1 VLRFL
6 ATISFLVTLVGK
18 KPETSL
24 SHLVVSTLSMQAG
37 LVESM
42 GSLPFI
48 KLPGASLASS
58 EPSGHGTVVGT
69 FLPFH
74 VYRWDHPQRDQPF
87 INHSGFLRLGDLTL
101 LGTWGSGIDG
111 EVEQKCEAQLILPY
125 LAGVN
130 AFTIDQQTFTTR
142 SSSFFIPAT
151 RAKIKVVNTMCS
163 GVVISFSPD
172 SLLPVAHAIAG
183 PGFDP
188 LPLLK
193 ALERPAVLSRRAD
206 PRIERL
212 HNLLMETMAYAE
224 RCLVSGGAVNPMLR
238 LDDLIRRLVVML
250 LVPDLLDAATAAA
263 PISDPFLHQQ
273 LVDWLLAHLD
283 QPMSLSELEQ
293 RSSYSRRALQYAFKQ
308 RFGCGPMQ
316 WLRQQRLAKAR
327 ALLEQPL
334 SSGGLTQVAQ
344 ACGYLCQG
352 SFSRDFLARYGE
364 RPSQVQRRFRD
375 ADLLERFARS
385 ATAAG
390 S

>member
-1 VLRFL
+1 M
-6 ATISFLVTLVGK
+6 S
-18 KPETSL
+18 
-24 SHLVVSTLSMQAG
+24 AG
-37 LVESM
+37 LVESI

-58 EPSGHGTVVGT
+58 DPAEHGSVVST

-74 VYRWDHPQRDQPF
+74 VYRWDHPERDQPF
-87 INHSGFLRLGDLTL
+87 INQSGFVRLGDLTL
-101 LGTWGSGIDG
+101 LATWGSGING

-125 LAGVN
+125 VAGVN
-130 AFTIDQQTFTTR
+130 AFTIERQIYTIR
-142 SSSFFIPAT
+142 SSCLFIPAT
-151 RAKIKVVNTMCS
+151 QAKIKVVNTMCS
-163 GVVISFSPD
+163 GVIISFSPD

-183 PGFDP
+183 PVFDP
-188 LPLLK
+188 LPLRT

-212 HNLLMETMAYAE
+212 HNLLMETMAYTE
-224 RCLVSGGAVNPMLR
+224 RCLVTGGAINPMLC

-263 PISDPFLHQQ
+263 PISEPFLHQQ

-283 QPMSLSELEQ
+283 QPITLTELEQ

-316 WLRQQRLAKAR
+316 WLRQQRLAKSR
-327 ALLEQPL
+327 ALLEQSG
-334 SSGGLTQVAQ
+334 SSGGLAQVAQ
-344 ACGYLCQG
+344 TCGYLSQG

-375 ADLLERFARS
+375 VSLLERFARS
-385 ATAAG
+385 GAATG
-390 S
+390 D

>member
-1 VLRFL
+1 
-6 ATISFLVTLVGK
+6 
-18 KPETSL
+18 
-24 SHLVVSTLSMQAG
+24 MQAG
-37 LVESM
+37 LVQSM

-58 EPSGHGTVVGT
+58 DPSGHGDVVGT
-69 FLPFH
+69 FLPFRVH
-74 VYRWDHPQRDQPF
+74 RWDHPKRDQPF
-87 INHSGFLRLGDLTL
+87 VNHSGFIRLGDLTL

-130 AFTIDQQTFTTR
+130 AFTIDQQTFTIR
-142 SSSFFIPAT
+142 SSCFFIPASQA
-151 RAKIKVVNTMCS
+151 RIKVVNTRCS

-172 SLLPVAHAIAG
+172 SLLPVAHAMGG
-183 PGFDP
+183 PAFDP
-188 LPLLK
+188 LPLRT
-193 ALERPAVLSRRAD
+193 ALERPAVFNRRAD
-206 PRIERL
+206 PRTERI

-224 RCLVSGGAVNPMLR
+224 RCLVTGGAVNPMLR
-238 LDDLIRRLVVML
+238 LDDLIRRLLVML
-250 LVPDLLDAATAAA
+250 LVPDLLDSASAAA
-263 PISDPFLHQQ
+263 PISEPFLHQQ

-283 QPMSLSELEQ
+283 QPISLSELEE

-327 ALLEQPL
+327 ALLEQPGT
-334 SSGGLTQVAQ
+334 SGGLAQVAQ

-385 ATAAG
+385 ASAAG

>member
-1 VLRFL
+1 
-6 ATISFLVTLVGK
+6 
-18 KPETSL
+18 
-24 SHLVVSTLSMQAG
+24 
-37 LVESM
+37 
-42 GSLPFI
+42 
-48 KLPGASLASS
+48 
-58 EPSGHGTVVGT
+58 VGT

-74 VYRWDHPQRDQPF
+74 VYRWDHPERDQPF

-101 LGTWGSGIDG
+101 LSTWGSGIDG

-130 AFTIDQQTFTTR
+130 AFTVDQQTYTTR
-142 SSSFFIPAT
+142 SSCLFLPAT
-151 RAKIKVVNTMCS
+151 QSRIKLITTRCS

-172 SLLPVAHAIAG
+172 SLLPVAHAIGG

-188 LPLLK
+188 LPLRT

-206 PRIERL
+206 PRIDRL
-212 HNLLMETMAYAE
+212 HNLLMETMTYTE
-224 RCLVSGGAVNPMLR
+224 RCLVSGGGVNSMLR

-250 LVPDLLDAATAAA
+250 LVPDLLDAATAAP
-263 PISDPFLHQQ
+263 PISQPFLHQQ
-273 LVDWLLAHLD
+273 LLDWLLAHLD
-283 QPMSLSELEQ
+283 QPISLSELEQ

-327 ALLEQPL
+327 ALLEQPG
-334 SSGGLTQVAQ
+334 SSAGLAQVAQ

-375 ADLLERFARS
+375 ADLMERFARS
-385 ATAAG
+385 DAAAG

>member
-1 VLRFL
+1 ML
-6 ATISFLVTLVGK
+6 K
-18 KPETSL
+18 
-24 SHLVVSTLSMQAG
+24 STAG
-37 LVESM
+37 LVEGV

-58 EPSGHGTVVGT
+58 DPSGHGSVVGT
-69 FLPFH
+69 FLPFQVH
-74 VYRWDHPQRDQPF
+74 RWDHPGRDQPF
-87 INHSGFLRLGDLTL
+87 VNHSGFLRLGDLTL
-101 LGTWGSGIDG
+101 LSTWGSGIDG

-125 LAGVN
+125 MAGVN
-130 AFTIDQQTFTTR
+130 AFTIDQQTYTTR
-142 SSSFFIPAT
+142 SASFFIPAT
-151 RAKIKVVNTMCS
+151 RAKIRVVNTMCS
-163 GVVISFSPD
+163 GVIISFAPD
-172 SLLPVAHAIAG
+172 SLLPVAHAIGG

-188 LPLLK
+188 LPLRR
-193 ALERPAVLSRRAD
+193 ALEQPALLSRRAD
-206 PRIERL
+206 PRIDRL
-212 HNLLMETMAYAE
+212 HNLLMETMAYTE
-224 RCLVSGGAVNPMLR
+224 RCLVSGGSINPMLR

-250 LVPDLLDAATAAA
+250 LVPDLFDAATAPT
-263 PISDPFLHQQ
+263 PISEPFLHQQ

-283 QPMSLSELEQ
+283 QPISLSELEQ

-308 RFGCGPMQ
+308 HFGCGPMQ

-327 ALLEQPL
+327 ALLEQPG
-334 SSGGLTQVAQ
+334 SSGGLAQVAQ

>member
-1 VLRFL
+1 M
-6 ATISFLVTLVGK
+6 
-18 KPETSL
+18 P
-24 SHLVVSTLSMQAG
+24 AG
-37 LVESM
+37 LSESI

-58 EPSGHGTVVGT
+58 DPAEHGSVVRT

-74 VYRWDHPQRDQPF
+74 VYRWDHPERDQPF
-87 INHSGFLRLGDLTL
+87 VNHSGFVRLGDLTL
-101 LGTWGSGIDG
+101 LSTWGSGINGD
-111 EVEQKCEAQLILPY
+111 VEQKCEAQLILPY
-125 LAGVN
+125 VAGIN
-130 AFTIDQQTFTTR
+130 AFTIEGQTFTMR
-142 SSSFFIPAT
+142 SSSFFIPST

-163 GVVISFSPD
+163 GVIISFAPD

-188 LPLLK
+188 LPLLT

-206 PRIERL
+206 PRIDRL
-212 HNLLMETMAYAE
+212 HNLLMETMAYTE
-224 RCLVSGGAVNPMLR
+224 RCLLTGGGGSINPMLC
-238 LDDLIRRLVVML
+238 LDDLIRRLLVML

-263 PISDPFLHQQ
+263 PISEPFLHQQ

-283 QPMSLSELEQ
+283 QPITLTELEQ

-327 ALLEQPL
+327 ALLEQSGS
-334 SSGGLTQVAQ
+334 SSGLAQVAYD
-344 ACGYLCQG
+344 CGYISQG

-375 ADLLERFARS
+375 VSLLERFARS
-385 ATAAG
+385 GAAAG
-390 S
+390 SGPGD

>member
-1 VLRFL
+1 MSKS
-6 ATISFLVTLVGK
+6 A
-18 KPETSL
+18 
-24 SHLVVSTLSMQAG
+24 AG
-37 LVESM
+37 LVEGV

-48 KLPGASLASS
+48 KLPGASLESS
-58 EPSGHGTVVGT
+58 DPSGHGAVVGT

-74 VYRWDHPQRDQPF
+74 VHRWDHPERDQPF
-87 INHSGFLRLGDLTL
+87 INQSGFVRLGDLTL
-101 LGTWGSGIDG
+101 LATWGSGING

-125 LAGVN
+125 VAGVN
-130 AFTIDQQTFTTR
+130 AFTIERQIYTIR
-142 SSSFFIPAT
+142 SSCLFIPAT
-151 RAKIKVVNTMCS
+151 QAKIKVVNTMCS
-163 GVVISFSPD
+163 GVIISFSPD

-183 PGFDP
+183 PVFDP
-188 LPLLK
+188 LPLRT

-212 HNLLMETMAYAE
+212 HNLLMETMAYTE

-250 LVPDLLDAATAAA
+250 LVPDLLDAATAAT
-263 PISDPFLHQQ
+263 PISEPFLHQQ

-283 QPMSLSELEQ
+283 QPISLSELEQ

-308 RFGCGPMQ
+308 RFGRGPMQ

-327 ALLEQPL
+327 ALLEQPG

-364 RPSQVQRRFRD
+364 RPSQVKRRFRD

-385 ATAAG
+385 SVAAG

>member
-1 VLRFL
+1 MSKS
-6 ATISFLVTLVGK
+6 A
-18 KPETSL
+18 
-24 SHLVVSTLSMQAG
+24 AG
-37 LVESM
+37 LVEGV

-58 EPSGHGTVVGT
+58 DPSGHGAVVGT
-69 FLPFH
+69 FLPFQVH
-74 VYRWDHPQRDQPF
+74 RWDHPGRDQPF
-87 INHSGFLRLGDLTL
+87 VNHSGFLRLGDLTL
-101 LGTWGSGIDG
+101 LSTWGSGIDG

-163 GVVISFSPD
+163 GVIISFAPD
-172 SLLPVAHAIAG
+172 SLLPVAHAIGG

-188 LPLLK
+188 LPLRK
-193 ALERPAVLSRRAD
+193 ALEQPAVLSRRAD
-206 PRIERL
+206 PRIDRL
-212 HNLLMETMAYAE
+212 HNLLMETMAYTE

-250 LVPDLLDAATAAA
+250 LVPDLLDAATAPT
-263 PISDPFLHQQ
+263 PISEPFLHQQ

-283 QPMSLSELEQ
+283 QPISLSELEQ

-308 RFGCGPMQ
+308 HFGCGPMQ

-327 ALLEQPL
+327 ALLEQPG
-334 SSGGLTQVAQ
+334 SSGGLAQVAQ

-364 RPSQVQRRFRD
+364 RPSQVRRRFRD

-385 ATAAG
+385 SDAAG